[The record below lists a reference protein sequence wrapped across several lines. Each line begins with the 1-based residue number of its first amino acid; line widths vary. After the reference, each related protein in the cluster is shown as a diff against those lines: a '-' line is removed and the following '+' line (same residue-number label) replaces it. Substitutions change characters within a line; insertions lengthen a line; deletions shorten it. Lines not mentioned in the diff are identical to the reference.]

1 MTTIT
6 IQLENELETWVQEQ
20 ARILGITPEEVVRD
34 TLKRRSLSNAIS
46 KWRNIFQPMAEQAGI
61 TTEEG
66 VEKLVQEMRE
76 EQRSE
81 K

>member
-6 IQLENELETWVQEQ
+6 IQLENELESWVQEQ
-20 ARILGITPEEVVRD
+20 ARLLGKTPEEVVRD

-46 KWRNIFQPMAEQAGI
+46 KWRSIFQPMAEQAGI
-61 TTEEG
+61 TMEED
-66 VEKLVQEMRE
+66 VTKLVKEMRE
-76 EQRSE
+76 ARRSE